1 MFVCCVVW
9 VGRVCTIATRRQ
21 GRRSDGKF
29 GWECLQCA
37 ASAARVTGA
46 ELEDVERQTGG
57 QVVDVSKLAKHQKL
71 VHDEAYCSLRWG
83 LVKTHCTANPSDRW
97 MCVAL
102 SDAEYAAAKERD
114 TSV

>member
-1 MFVCCVVW
+1 M
-9 VGRVCTIATRRQ
+9 
-21 GRRSDGKF
+21 
-29 GWECLQCA
+29 QCA

-46 ELEDVERQTGG
+46 ELEDIERQAGG

-71 VHDEAYCSLRWG
+71 VHDEAYCNLRWG
-83 LVKTHCTANPSDRW
+83 LVKTHCMANPSDRW
-97 MCVAL
+97 MCVPL